1 MEAIR
6 IHRVGTITT
15 GCTLI
20 AAGVLFVIHTFL
32 NIISYEMI
40 FRLWPIILIGLG
52 FEVLAA
58 NFSKER
64 IVYDKAGVVLL
75 FLVVFSQ
82 WAWPAQISALSMR
95 RAEYLPGDNVFL
107 TEWKY

>member
-20 AAGVLFVIHTFL
+20 AAVVLFVIHTFL

-52 FEVLAA
+52 LEVLAA

-75 FLVVFSQ
+75 FLVVFFAMGMACADICFEHAASGVF
-82 WAWPAQISALSMR
+82 AW
-95 RAEYLPGDNVFL
+95 G
-107 TEWKY
+107 

>member
-75 FLVVFSQ
+75 FLVVFFAMGMACADICFEHAASGVF
-82 WAWPAQISALSMR
+82 AW
-95 RAEYLPGDNVFL
+95 G
-107 TEWKY
+107 

>member
-52 FEVLAA
+52 LEVLAA

-75 FLVVFSQ
+75 FLVMFFAMGMACADICFEHAASGVF
-82 WAWPAQISALSMR
+82 AW
-95 RAEYLPGDNVFL
+95 G
-107 TEWKY
+107 